1 MSESVQRRYAA
12 IVEYN
17 GASFHGWQK
26 QKHHDEP
33 TIQAALEAAISMVAN
48 HSVEIACAGRTDAGV
63 HATRQ
68 VIHFDTHAQRSEYG
82 WIMGINT
89 NTPAAVSVQWLSE
102 VSPDFHARYRAQA
115 RCYRYLISNA
125 RYRQALQ
132 HDQLTWW
139 RYALDVQQMQKAAV
153 LLLGEHDFSSF
164 RAKDCQAKSPIKTMH
179 RIEVRRWGDLIMV
192 ELESSAF
199 LYHMVRNILGVL
211 LPIGEGNKPVSW
223 MQEVLEGRSRSH
235 AGVTAPGDGLH
246 FVGVRFPDKYN
257 IPSQPYGPLLLEP
270 VLNARSSPI

>member
-1 MSESVQRRYAA
+1 MNESLRRRYAA

-17 GASFHGWQK
+17 GADFHGWQK

-33 TIQAALEAAISMVAN
+33 TVQAALEAAISKVAN
-48 HSVEIACAGRTDAGV
+48 QPVEIVCAGRTDAGV

-68 VIHFDTHAQRSEYG
+68 VIHFDTDAQRSDYG

-89 NTPAAVSVQWLSE
+89 NTPPSVSIQWIRE
-102 VSPDFHARYRAQA
+102 VDGDFHARFKAQA
-115 RCYRYLISNA
+115 RCYRYLINNS
-125 RYRQALQ
+125 RFRQALQ

-139 RYALDVQQMQKAAV
+139 KYDLDVEKMQAAADI
-153 LLLGEHDFSSF
+153 LLGEHDFSAF

-179 RIEVRRWGDLIMV
+179 RIQVRRWGKLVMV

-199 LYHMVRNILGVL
+199 LYHMVRNIMGVL
-211 LPIGEGNKPVSW
+211 IPIGEGNQPVEW
-223 MQEVLEGRSRSH
+223 MQEVLDSRARSA

-246 FVGVRFPDKYN
+246 FVGVRFPEQFD

-270 VLNARSSPI
+270 VLGQ